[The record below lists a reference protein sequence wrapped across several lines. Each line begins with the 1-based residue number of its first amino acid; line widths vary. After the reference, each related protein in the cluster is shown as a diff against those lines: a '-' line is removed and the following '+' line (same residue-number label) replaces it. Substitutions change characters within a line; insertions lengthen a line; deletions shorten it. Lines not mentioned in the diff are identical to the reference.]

1 MNPIEMIDTS
11 YSFWY
16 SGIQCLKTNHS
27 LVPAAGIH
35 LTDVLEDSPDEH
47 HLANL
52 NELEAH
58 GLVLQLPVS
67 HLGVLVNQAEL
78 GILRPG
84 KVEEVKTCGN

>member
-16 SGIQCLKTNHS
+16 SGIQCLKT
-27 LVPAAGIH
+27 AAGIH

-67 HLGVLVNQAEL
+67 HLGVLVHQAQL

-84 KVEEVKTCGN
+84 KVEEVETCGN